1 MPFSMSYWFS
11 MFMRLEADKAAFLAT
26 GASALT
32 GSGAGDSVVRRAEE
46 PADTCFVRGILEG
59 RLVLLTTGGFSVGWS
74 C

>member
-32 GSGAGDSVVRRAEE
+32 GSGAVDSVVGRTKE
-46 PADTCFVRGILEG
+46 PADPCFARGILAE
-59 RLVLLTTGGFSVGWS
+59 RLVLLTTGSFSLGLS

>member
-32 GSGAGDSVVRRAEE
+32 KSGAGDSVVGRTEE
-46 PADTCFVRGILEG
+46 PVDPCFARGILEE
-59 RLVLLTTGGFSVGWS
+59 RLVLLTTGSLSLGWS